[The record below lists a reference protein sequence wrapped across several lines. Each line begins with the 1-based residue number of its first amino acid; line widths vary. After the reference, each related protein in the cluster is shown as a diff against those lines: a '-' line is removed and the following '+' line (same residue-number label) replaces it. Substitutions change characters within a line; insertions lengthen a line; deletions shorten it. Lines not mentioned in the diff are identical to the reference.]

1 LKSATWKP
9 PKDAEPGDQ
18 RHGDWTRER
27 LLKMD
32 ARFQSAL
39 ERAFK
44 DGTEHRRSAATHGAI
59 STRPRVHYVV
69 TAKCWQIRL
78 TLESAEVDTRANGAI
93 QVVREPSDTAFSGLE
108 SGLSI
113 MGGGISAA
121 ANCCRQ
127 TDRCRNDARRC

>member
-1 LKSATWKP
+1 MLNFRQRRAKP

-44 DGTEHRRSAATHGAI
+44 DGTEHRRSAATHGTI

-69 TAKCWQIRL
+69 TAKWWQMRL
-78 TLESAEVDTRANGAI
+78 TRNQPRWIRGRTARYRSSAN
-93 QVVREPSDTAFSGLE
+93 QVTPPLTGP
-108 SGLSI
+108 
-113 MGGGISAA
+113 
-121 ANCCRQ
+121 
-127 TDRCRNDARRC
+127 